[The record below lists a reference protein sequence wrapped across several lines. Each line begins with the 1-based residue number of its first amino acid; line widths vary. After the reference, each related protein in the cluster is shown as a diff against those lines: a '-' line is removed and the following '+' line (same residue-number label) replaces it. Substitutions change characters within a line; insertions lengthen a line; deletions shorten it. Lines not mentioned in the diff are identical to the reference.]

1 MEIPINFRL
10 RKRLPDDKDGSKSSE
25 KRQKIVEVKLSPS
38 KKSNDAAYQ
47 ALVKTCKDSENE
59 NEDDDISE
67 RKVQLDSTDEIALSE
82 SNVTNG
88 EQYEEEQYDPLTDS
102 YFQNDAITLKVIN
115 DQIGTS
121 IETASNCFIFCNLI
135 FFI

>member
-1 MEIPINFRL
+1 M
-10 RKRLPDDKDGSKSSE
+10 PDDKDGNKTPE
-25 KRQKIVEVKLSPS
+25 KRTKLLEVRVSPS

-59 NEDDDISE
+59 DDDISE
-67 RKVQLDSTDEIALSE
+67 RKLSLETEEIAINDNS
-82 SNVTNG
+82 VGNG

-115 DQIGTS
+115 DQIGKKCCEFKFT
-121 IETASNCFIFCNLI
+121 
-135 FFI
+135 

>member
-1 MEIPINFRL
+1 M
-10 RKRLPDDKDGSKSSE
+10 
-25 KRQKIVEVKLSPS
+25 
-38 KKSNDAAYQ
+38 
-47 ALVKTCKDSENE
+47 KTCKDSENE